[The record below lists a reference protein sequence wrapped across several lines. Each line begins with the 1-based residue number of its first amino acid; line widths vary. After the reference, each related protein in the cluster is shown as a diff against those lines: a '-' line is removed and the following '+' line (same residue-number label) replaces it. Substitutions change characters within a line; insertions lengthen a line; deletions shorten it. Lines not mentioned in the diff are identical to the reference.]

1 MIGIT
6 VVIVVIVLHVGV
18 GPDGHIQDPPRV
30 RAVSGGGVLLHSAV
44 ERIKRERLSKLE
56 IEV

>member
-1 MIGIT
+1 MIMI
-6 VVIVVIVLHVGV
+6 IVLHVGV

-44 ERIKRERLSKLE
+44 DRITRERLSKLE